1 MKSLA
6 ITPDGKRILTAGGDA
21 SIRLFEVATG
31 KLERSMRIPDGLV
44 ESPFRSVAI
53 TANGERA
60 IAGNAKGYVSLWD
73 LKNGKQINLFSDHK
87 GEVTALA
94 LLPDGKQFVSA
105 ADNAG
110 AIKQVDMAAGK
121 VTRTFEGHT
130 KGVTSLA
137 VSADGKR
144 LVSSSADTTVR
155 LWDLKTGK
163 EIAKLA
169 EHTKAVTQAV
179 FLNNE
184 RVAST
189 VEDGA
194 MIVWHLPK

>member
-1 MKSLA
+1 M
-6 ITPDGKRILTAGGDA
+6 
-21 SIRLFEVATG
+21 
-31 KLERSMRIPDGLV
+31 
-44 ESPFRSVAI
+44 
-53 TANGERA
+53 
-60 IAGNAKGYVSLWD
+60 SLWD

-169 EHTKAVTQAV
+169 EHTKAVTQAC
-179 FLNNE
+179 
-184 RVAST
+184 S
-189 VEDGA
+189 
-194 MIVWHLPK
+194 